1 LLKVIAS
8 VRISAPALLEKT
20 EDPCFKWK
28 IQNFSILV
36 GRGDISTNSAPFYCS
51 GYKWYALHTK
61 RASLLSHLIIWMD
74 KVVVYYPS
82 IVYVLGSELVKRN
95 DLLIKQ
101 KYQPQSSNRQKL
113 KLDRIH
119 EVE

>member
-1 LLKVIAS
+1 

-36 GRGDISTNSAPFYCS
+36 GRGDISTNSAPFYFS
-51 GYKWYALHTK
+51 GYKWYAVHTK
-61 RASLLSHLIIWMD
+61 RASLLNHLIIWMD

-82 IVYVLGSELVKRN
+82 IVYM
-95 DLLIKQ
+95 
-101 KYQPQSSNRQKL
+101 Y
-113 KLDRIH
+113 
-119 EVE
+119 